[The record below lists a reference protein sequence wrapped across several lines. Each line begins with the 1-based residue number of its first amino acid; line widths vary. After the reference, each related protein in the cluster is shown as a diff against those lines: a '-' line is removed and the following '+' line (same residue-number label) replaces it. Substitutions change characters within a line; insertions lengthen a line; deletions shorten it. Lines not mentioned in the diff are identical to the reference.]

1 MRAVG
6 VVQGDGRARRGV
18 PSARQKLREVPASLS
33 TACMGHS
40 AGQCASS
47 GLEAARG
54 GGSIGITRVMSLS
67 GRLREYRVAIERTM
81 RCVCVC
87 MVPDMRLYACLACYV
102 SVSGLVGLYASRAA
116 TRCVCMLNTSRTHI
130 GSHLISSHRTVSALN
145 ASLHKK

>member
-1 MRAVG
+1 
-6 VVQGDGRARRGV
+6 
-18 PSARQKLREVPASLS
+18 
-33 TACMGHS
+33 MGHS
-40 AGQCASS
+40 AGQCVSS

-87 MVPDMRLYACLACYV
+87 MVPADMMLYECPACYV

-116 TRCVCMLNTSRTHI
+116 T
-130 GSHLISSHRTVSALN
+130 
-145 ASLHKK
+145 